1 MSESLQ
7 QSSQQL
13 RHRLNGETAKIQ
25 WHELQKH
32 YAAGNVMAV
41 SGEADLIE
49 VAIAFHQDQRVQVQ
63 SWLNSGMLFEVND
76 AQAKVWFN
84 NNQQHWAVVIP
95 PFVLIQE
102 VS

>member
-1 MSESLQ
+1 MSTSLH
-7 QSSQQL
+7 QSRQQL
-13 RHRLNGETAKIQ
+13 RHRLNGETAKIH

-41 SGEADLIE
+41 SGKADLID
-49 VAIAFHQDQRVQVQ
+49 VAIAFHQDKRDLVRT
-63 SWLNSGMLFEVND
+63 WLDSGILFEVDD
-76 AQAKVWFN
+76 AQATVWFN
-84 NNQQHWAVVIP
+84 ENKQHWAVVIA